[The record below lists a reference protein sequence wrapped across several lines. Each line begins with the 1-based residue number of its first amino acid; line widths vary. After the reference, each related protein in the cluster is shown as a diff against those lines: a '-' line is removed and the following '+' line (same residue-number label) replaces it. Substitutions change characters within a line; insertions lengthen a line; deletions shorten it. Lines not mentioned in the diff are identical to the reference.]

1 MEYIEEIE
9 KKLSNYENQYILEN
23 EKLLEKINIYDQKE
37 KQYKEKILELSG
49 KLEELNIINENNLKK
64 CELNNKII
72 EEENYH
78 LKRNYNALKTN
89 FDLIKRELTSE
100 ISKNELLIDKYN
112 KLSYQYDLLQKEN
125 ISLQRNP
132 TQNLTTFEDDNTQK
146 DQLIFY
152 CNNTISILI
161 KWIENNFISFYDSN
175 NNNNMNNFEEN
186 QNFDNYINI
195 DKNEIFNFDKLRD
208 SLLLAKDLIDEYYL
222 KISINLKKEKENIFN
237 IERQNNEFNNF
248 LINLYHHLSEEINK
262 EKYFDMNNNINNSN
276 ENKEFYFSEIE
287 YMIDN
292 IFILL
297 KKIKESTFNKS
308 LDKLIEDN
316 ITLNQEKENYKMKLV
331 GLYHDNKAILDKNNE
346 LLNII
351 NDLKQQI
358 SINKENLNLNKST

>member
-37 KQYKEKILELSG
+37 KQYKEKILELTG

-132 TQNLTTFEDDNTQK
+132 TQNITTFDNDNTQK

-161 KWIENNFISFYDSN
+161 KWIENNFISLYDSN

-222 KISINLKKEKENIFN
+222 KISIDLKKEKENIFN

-248 LINLYHHLSEEINK
+248 LINL
-262 EKYFDMNNNINNSN
+262 
-276 ENKEFYFSEIE
+276 
-287 YMIDN
+287 
-292 IFILL
+292 
-297 KKIKESTFNKS
+297 
-308 LDKLIEDN
+308 
-316 ITLNQEKENYKMKLV
+316 
-331 GLYHDNKAILDKNNE
+331 
-346 LLNII
+346 
-351 NDLKQQI
+351 
-358 SINKENLNLNKST
+358 

>member
-23 EKLLEKINIYDQKE
+23 ENLLEKLNVYNERE
-37 KQYKEKILELSG
+37 KQYKEKILELSS
-49 KLEELNIINENNLKK
+49 KLNELNIINENNLKK
-64 CELNNKII
+64 SELNFKIV
-72 EEENYH
+72 EEENYQ
-78 LKRNYNALKTN
+78 LKKNYNALKTN
-89 FDLIKRELTSE
+89 FDLIKRELTTE

-112 KLSYQYDLLQKEN
+112 KLSYQYDQLQKEN

-132 TQNLTTFEDDNTQK
+132 TQNLDSSKNDNTQK
-146 DQLIFY
+146 EKLIFY

-161 KWIENNFISFYDSN
+161 EWIEANFISFYDSN
-175 NNNNMNNFEEN
+175 NNDINNFEEVH
-186 QNFDNYINI
+186 NFDNYINI
-195 DKNEIFNFDKLRD
+195 DKNEMFIFDKLRD

-222 KISINLKKEKENIFN
+222 KMSINLKKEKENIFN
-237 IERQNNEFNNF
+237 IEQQNNEFSNY
-248 LINLYHHLSEEINK
+248 LINLYHHLFEEINK
-262 EKYFDMNNNINNSN
+262 EKYFDMNNNISDNN
-276 ENKEFYFSEIE
+276 EDQEFYFREIE

-316 ITLNQEKENYKMKLV
+316 IILIQEKENYKMKLV
-331 GLYHDNKAILDKNNE
+331 DLYHDNKTILDKNNE

-358 SINKENLNLNKST
+358 SNNENVNKNT

>member
-37 KQYKEKILELSG
+37 KQYKEKILELTG

-89 FDLIKRELTSE
+89 FDLIKREL
-100 ISKNELLIDKYN
+100 
-112 KLSYQYDLLQKEN
+112 
-125 ISLQRNP
+125 
-132 TQNLTTFEDDNTQK
+132 FEDDNTQK

>member
-23 EKLLEKINIYDQKE
+23 ENLLEKLNAYSEKE

-49 KLEELNIINENNLKK
+49 KLEELNMINENNLKK

-72 EEENYH
+72 EEENYQ
-78 LKRNYNALKTN
+78 LKKNYNALKTN

-112 KLSYQYDLLQKEN
+112 SLSYQYNLLQKEN
-125 ISLQRNP
+125 ISLQRNT
-132 TQNLTTFEDDNTQK
+132 TQNYNTSENDNSQK
-146 DQLIFY
+146 DKLVFY

-161 KWIENNFISFYDSN
+161 KWIETNFISFYDS

-195 DKNEIFNFDKLRD
+195 DKNEIFIFDKLRD

-237 IERQNNEFNNF
+237 IERQNNEFNNY

-262 EKYFDMNNNINNSN
+262 EKYFDMNNNINSN
-276 ENKEFYFSEIE
+276 NEDQEFYFSEIE

-316 ITLNQEKENYKMKLV
+316 IILIKEKENYKMKLV
-331 GLYHDNKAILDKNNE
+331 GLYHDNKVILDKNNE

-358 SINKENLNLNKST
+358 SNNKENPDKST